1 LYCEIDLEDSNVIQ
15 DSHKALSE
23 VFQEEF
29 GDGSPQNTSVHV
41 SVLNLISAIRRGD
54 RPPRCMADNDRPPLS
69 TYFTQMPG
77 CFLKVVSLLKFIKTN
92 NNISPC
98 WTLNLG

>member
-15 DSHKALSE
+15 DTHKALSE

-41 SVLNLISAIRRGD
+41 SVLNLISAIRKGD

-69 TYFTQMPG
+69 TY
-77 CFLKVVSLLKFIKTN
+77 LLYSNARVFFESRFSSQIY
-92 NNISPC
+92 
-98 WTLNLG
+98 